1 MSPST
6 RMATTVRSVPNR
18 SRPVVVVS
26 NVLASRALL
35 AVTVIER
42 LTSGFLSWTDSPIL
56 PHPAAVAFRATAR
69 VERGQTMSTDWD
81 ATSYDALPLPHV
93 AWGDG
98 VLRRLRLRGDER
110 VLDPGVS
117 AVGVDA
123 SASML
128 ELARERLAPFGDR
141 VELVQA
147 DLTALPALEPVDAVM
162 SVAAFH
168 WIADHDVLFAS
179 LAAVM
184 RPGAR
189 LTTDCGGAG
198 NIAGVEAALSAVL
211 GRPSPLRH
219 YADAE
224 VTAARLTAAGFV
236 VDSVRLRPDP
246 LVLDDPRLRSEYLRT
261 VCLRCELADIP
272 VDEQDD
278 LVDAVRDAMASPVI
292 DYVRL
297 EIDAGRR

>member
-1 MSPST
+1 MSP
-6 RMATTVRSVPNR
+6 
-18 SRPVVVVS
+18 
-26 NVLASRALL
+26 
-35 AVTVIER
+35 
-42 LTSGFLSWTDSPIL
+42 
-56 PHPAAVAFRATAR
+56 
-69 VERGQTMSTDWD
+69 DWD

-93 AWGDG
+93 EWGEG
-98 VLRRLRLRGDER
+98 VLRRLRLRGGER
-110 VLDPGVS
+110 VLDAGCGTGRDLAVLLEGHPGVS

-128 ELARERLAPFGDR
+128 VQARERLAPFGER
-141 VELVQA
+141 VDLVQA

-168 WIADHDVLFAS
+168 WIADHDALFAS
-179 LAAVM
+179 LASVM

-198 NIAGVEAALSAVL
+198 NIAGVEEALSVVL
-211 GRPSPLRH
+211 GRPSPLRN
-219 YADAE
+219 YADAD
-224 VTAARLTAAGFV
+224 VTAARLTAAGFDV
-236 VDSVRLRPDP
+236 ESVRLRPDP

-272 VDEQDD
+272 AAEQDGF
-278 LVDAVRDAMASPVI
+278 VDAVRDAMASPVI

-297 EIDAGRR
+297 EIDAVRA